1 MLPSLSEY
9 LLAKNQGRLCIPSG
23 DIDDQKILQSDWMR
37 AFWPTTYKEEFSQIW
52 DLHRE
57 TDDCKFFQFRLF
69 AAKNNSKIL

>member
-1 MLPSLSEY
+1 
-9 LLAKNQGRLCIPSG
+9 
-23 DIDDQKILQSDWMR
+23 MR

-69 AAKNNSKIL
+69 AAKNNNKIL